1 MPYSKYILIGPY
13 NVLNDGR
20 NFINQTYSGLT
31 VSWSGSFGTYSMI
44 KNNIQGNL
52 GNFAQGFSSMAA
64 GMSNR
69 ASGNHSIA
77 FWGTGNTATTIFSAV
92 LTGKDNK
99 SASQAAVVL
108 GGYGN
113 AISASSPYATILNG
127 VNNIIDTASKYSTII
142 NGKSNLVKGNYS
154 FVNGFSNTA
163 WTQSNTILGGKYN
176 SISGNTA
183 GSLPAYWAENAII
196 GGGGIGDYAYNRQ
209 GKNLIRGAAKS
220 TILGGIGG
228 FIYDSTSCSIQS
240 SGLYSTSFY
249 SPVNLTAVIS
259 GNSSNS
265 SIIASRSV
273 ALKSTSSGAIIGSV
287 NSSILGGSGNFL
299 IGATS
304 AYVGASSSTS
314 SRSGIIGSSISNVLK
329 SNYSIILGSSSCE
342 ISGNTG
348 IPSVNNAIISTTSS
362 TIKTSN
368 SVIGR
373 IQKSAIL
380 GGSGSNILSTGFSS
394 NNVIIG
400 GYTNSINKYVNSGTF
415 GGNSIIGGNTNLIHN
430 RTGAATTRNNFI
442 AGGNL
447 NAIVSTAAS
456 SYINNA
462 IIGGLSNTAITSN
475 SAILAGKGNSVIH
488 AYSVAMGGGA
498 QTRGTFSFVL
508 GNQNTTT
515 PNPANN
521 TVRLDTVG
529 GTADGVWATGAADY
543 AEYFEWLDKN
553 KDNENRLGY
562 FVSLVDDKIEIGN
575 SNLIGIISSVPGFL
589 GDAPELKWSDIY
601 LKDDW
606 GRKIQINYKKY
617 QWHTVRTISNDENEK
632 EEIINHFIAF
642 EDEKGNKFLEIP
654 NPSFVDGLPFKG
666 IIPADAKMEL
676 IQSPKINPNYKPD
689 GDYIPRSERPEW
701 APVGLL
707 GKLRVRTAEPIIGK
721 TIDVNSKGLAINGNK
736 YRILSTV
743 RPHSDSQY
751 GIVKIFFK

>member
-1 MPYSKYILIGPY
+1 MPYSKYILIGPH

-113 AISASSPYATILNG
+113 SISASSPYATILNG

-176 SISGNTA
+176 SISGNSA
-183 GSLPAYWAENAII
+183 GSLPTYWSENAII
-196 GGGGIGDYAYNRQ
+196 GGGGIGDYNSNRQ

-220 TILGGIGG
+220 IILGGIGG
-228 FIYDSTSCSIQS
+228 LIYDSISCSVQS
-240 SGLYSTSFY
+240 SGLYATSFY
-249 SPVNLTAVIS
+249 SPINLKAVIS
-259 GNSSNS
+259 GGSTNS
-265 SIIASRSV
+265 SIIATRD
-273 ALKSTSSGAIIGSV
+273 ATLKSTSSSFV
-287 NSSILGGSGNFL
+287 

-304 AYVGASSSTS
+304 SSIFGGTDNFIIGTSNSYVGPSSSIS
-314 SRSGIIGSSISNVLK
+314 ARSGIIGSSLSNVFK
-329 SNYSIILGSSSCE
+329 SNYSIILGSSSSE

-348 IPSVNNAIISTTSS
+348 VTSLNNAIISTTSS
-362 TIKTSN
+362 NIKASN
-368 SVIGR
+368 SIISRV
-373 IQKSAIL
+373 QKSVIL
-380 GGSGSNILSTGFSS
+380 GGSNSNILATGFSS
-394 NNVIIG
+394 NNVILG
-400 GYTNSINKYVNSGTF
+400 GYTNLINKDINGGTF
-415 GGNSIIGGNTNLIHN
+415 GGNAIIGGNTNKIHN
-430 RTGAATTRNNFI
+430 RIGSANTTNNVI

-447 NAIVSTAAS
+447 NAVVSTAAG

-462 IIGGLSNTAITSN
+462 IIGGISNTATTSN
-475 SAILAGKGNSVIH
+475 SAILAGKGNSVTH

-521 TVRLDTVG
+521 TIRLDTAG
-529 GTADGVWATGAADY
+529 GTADGVWVTGAADY
-543 AEYFEWLDKN
+543 AEMFLWADENKN
-553 KDNENRLGY
+553 NENRLGY

-589 GDAPELKWSDIY
+589 GDAPELKWADIY

-606 GRKIQINYKKY
+606 GRKMQINYKKY
-617 QWHTVRTISNDENEK
+617 QWQTIHTISNNENEK
-632 EEIINHFIAF
+632 EEIVNHFIAY
-642 EDEKGNKFLEIP
+642 EDEQGNKFLEIP
-654 NPSFVDGLPFKG
+654 NPSFVQGIPFKG
-666 IIPADAKMEL
+666 IIPANAKIEL
-676 IQSPKINPNYKPD
+676 IQSPKLNPNYKPE

-707 GKLRVRTAEPIIGK
+707 GKLRVRTAEPITGK

-736 YRILSTV
+736 YRVLSTV
-743 RPHSDSQY
+743 RTHTDSQY

>member
-77 FWGTGNTATTIFSAV
+77 FWGTGNTASTVFAAV
-92 LTGKDNK
+92 LTGKNNK

-113 AISASSPYATILNG
+113 SIRASSPYATILNG

-176 SISGNTA
+176 SISGNSA
-183 GSLPAYWAENAII
+183 GSLPTYWSENAII
-196 GGGGIGDYAYNRQ
+196 GGGGIGDYNYNRQ

-220 TILGGIGG
+220 IILGGIGG
-228 FIYDSTSCSIQS
+228 LIYDSISCSVQS
-240 SGLYSTSFY
+240 SGLYATFY
-249 SPVNLTAVIS
+249 TAVNSKAVIS
-259 GNSSNS
+259 GGSNNS
-265 SIIASRSV
+265 SIISSKDAI
-273 ALKSTSSGAIIGSV
+273 LKGTNSGTLIGST
-287 NSSILGGSGNFL
+287 NSSIFGGTGNFL
-299 IGATS
+299 LGASIGYIGATS
-304 AYVGASSSTS
+304 NTS
-314 SRSGIIGSSISNVLK
+314 SRSGIIGSSSSSILRNQ
-329 SNYSIILGSSSCE
+329 YSTILGSSNSQ
-342 ISGNTG
+342 ISGNT
-348 IPSVNNAIISTTSS
+348 SLSSSNNLIIATTASNIKAGASS
-362 TIKTSN
+362 ISK
-368 SVIGR
+368 
-373 IQKSAIL
+373 IQKSVIL
-380 GGSGSNILSTGFSS
+380 GSSNSNILATGFSS
-394 NNVIIG
+394 NNVILG
-400 GYTNSINKYVNSGTF
+400 GYTNLINKDINGGTF
-415 GGNSIIGGNTNLIHN
+415 GGNAIIGGNTNKIHN
-430 RTGAATTRNNFI
+430 RIGAADTTNNII

-447 NAIVSTAAS
+447 NAVVSTAAG

-462 IIGGLSNTAITSN
+462 IIGGISNTATTSN

-617 QWHTVRTISNDENEK
+617 QWHTVRTISNDKDEK
-632 EEIINHFIAF
+632 EEIINHFIAY

-654 NPSFVDGLPFKG
+654 NPSFVQGLPFKG
-666 IIPADAKMEL
+666 IIPDNAKMEL
-676 IQSPKINPNYKPD
+676 IQSPKINPDYKPE
-689 GDYIPRSERPEW
+689 GDYIPRSERHEW

-743 RPHSDSQY
+743 RPHTDSQY